1 MPKVRLHCTALLC
14 VTTTHSLHET
24 NGTPLA
30 PRTIYA
36 SSTHADVRASICCGL
51 CLSATYPPARPL
63 GRTVALSSICMYVY
77 EYFTAGEEEP
87 TYHLKTKLA
96 EMEAKND
103 AAMTEVRALLLGE
116 VL

>member
-1 MPKVRLHCTALLC
+1 MYV
-14 VTTTHSLHET
+14 
-24 NGTPLA
+24 
-30 PRTIYA
+30 
-36 SSTHADVRASICCGL
+36 
-51 CLSATYPPARPL
+51 
-63 GRTVALSSICMYVY
+63 CMYVY

>member
-1 MPKVRLHCTALLC
+1 
-14 VTTTHSLHET
+14 
-24 NGTPLA
+24 
-30 PRTIYA
+30 
-36 SSTHADVRASICCGL
+36 
-51 CLSATYPPARPL
+51 
-63 GRTVALSSICMYVY
+63 MYVCMGT
-77 EYFTAGEEEP
+77 TAGEEEP